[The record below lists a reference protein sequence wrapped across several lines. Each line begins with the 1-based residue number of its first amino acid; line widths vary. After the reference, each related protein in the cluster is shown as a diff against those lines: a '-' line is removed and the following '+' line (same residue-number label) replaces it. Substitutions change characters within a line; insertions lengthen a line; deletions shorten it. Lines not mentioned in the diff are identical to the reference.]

1 MGEGP
6 AVVMYATRKEH
17 RITGLSL
24 WGAAAVLIPKVSNF
38 EQQFPFHSFRKRRL
52 FASEDGGSRVA
63 RYCERSPQRIRGPC
77 RTLPENGE
85 DCIEPAARVIQRQ
98 WAVEWLKLA
107 DAVRRPRRF
116 KQMQMG

>member
-1 MGEGP
+1 MR
-6 AVVMYATRKEH
+6 TRKEP

-52 FASEDGGSRVA
+52 FASEDGGSHVA
-63 RYCERSPQRIRGPC
+63 RYCGRSPQRIRGPC

-85 DCIEPAARVIQRQ
+85 DCIEP
-98 WAVEWLKLA
+98 
-107 DAVRRPRRF
+107 RRPCHSTPVGSRMA
-116 KQMQMG
+116 KTSGCSSAPS